1 MVRPAARAT
10 GLDNRRVRLALAQ
23 FDAVVGDLTGN
34 RERIV
39 ALARDAAGAGAELV
53 VYPEL
58 ALTGYPPEDLLLK
71 THFLERAAAEL
82 ERLACELPQ
91 TLTALVGAPLLADD
105 VYNTAAVIAGG
116 RVIAAHRKIHLP
128 NYGVFDERRYFRP
141 GTRPLIVELPAAT
154 LGITV
159 CEDIWIPDG
168 PHVDQVLAG
177 AELVV
182 NLSASPYHRGKGHD
196 RERMLRQR
204 AADMV
209 AYVVFCNLVGG
220 QDELVFDGHS
230 LVCDHRGG
238 VVARAAQ
245 FHEELLLVDV
255 DPAAVRAQR
264 LRDPRHRSAAA
275 PLMDVA
281 RQVSVERVTAAP
293 QRSRSRSGSSGSDS
307 DSDRSGSSS
316 GSSSGARDRSEPAAK
331 GPTGRCA
338 ELLGTDEEI
347 YRALALGLR
356 DYVEKNRFAKVLI
369 GLSGGIDSA
378 LTAVIAADALGCER
392 VELLTM
398 PSPYS
403 SEGTRRD
410 AHELAQR
417 IGARLREIPI
427 TPAMDAF
434 SAMLRPA
441 FEGRPPDVTEENV
454 QARIRGTLLMALS
467 NKFGWLVLTTG
478 NKSELSVGYA
488 TLYGDMAGGF
498 SVLKDVFKT
507 TVYRLARWRN
517 ELAVARGERPPIP
530 ESVIERPPS
539 AELRPGQRDEDSLP
553 PYELLDRILEGYVE
567 RDEDAAELIAA
578 GLPAETVERVI
589 ELVDR
594 AEYKRRQAP
603 PGVRVSVRAFGRDRR
618 LPITNRYRPT
628 PVESRRE
635 PPPAADRAAARQA

>member
-1 MVRPAARAT
+1 M
-10 GLDNRRVRLALAQ
+10 RLALAQ

-39 ALARDAAGAGAELV
+39 ELAREAAAGGAELV

-82 ERLACELPQ
+82 ERLASELPE
-91 TLTALVGAPLLADD
+91 TLTALVGAPLLGDD

-196 RERMLRQR
+196 RERMLSQR

-209 AYVVFCNLVGG
+209 GYVVFCNLVGG

-245 FHEELLLVDV
+245 FREELLLVDV

-293 QRSRSRSGSSGSDS
+293 HCCSSSSSDSSGSDRSGSDSDRSGGGSSGSDS
-307 DSDRSGSSS
+307 G
-316 GSSSGARDRSEPAAK
+316 GGVRDRTEPAAR

-338 ELLGTDEEI
+338 ELLDADEEI
-347 YRALALGLR
+347 YRALTLGLR
-356 DYVEKNRFAKVLI
+356 DYVQKNRFAKVLV

-410 AHELAQR
+410 AHELARR
-417 IGARLREIPI
+417 IGARLQEIPI

-434 SAMLRPA
+434 GAMLRPA
-441 FEGRPPDVTEENV
+441 FAGRPPDVAEENV

-517 ELAVARGERPPIP
+517 ELAVARGEQPPIP
-530 ESVIERPPS
+530 ESVIQRPPS
-539 AELRPGQRDEDSLP
+539 AELRPGQRDEDTLP

-628 PVESRRE
+628 PAAGGRHE
-635 PPPAADRAAARQA
+635 PTPAADRATARRA